1 MARRRR
7 NTDPNI
13 MPRYLR
19 DNQFAAYMSCGRNKA
34 REIAD
39 AAGAVVRIGSAR
51 FTDVVRVDEYLQ
63 KQMQSGQ
70 DEVNA

>member
-63 KQMQSGQ
+63 KQMGNI
-70 DEVNA
+70 EE